1 MATSGGGGD
10 RAICPGVEKFLNY
23 PAEPSPAGSVQRG
36 HPSARWALTSTP
48 RSSRRRSRPSTASSL
63 SLVVRARAR
72 KISWIGT
79 LLREC
84 RADDAQA
91 ARRIAERLDQEAK
104 MASPLIAGQGGD
116 RSRPGPAHDAPHH

>member
-63 SLVVRARAR
+63 SLVVRRADADDRRGIIVDLTPDGRALVRRARAR

-91 ARRIAERLDQEAK
+91 VR
-104 MASPLIAGQGGD
+104 
-116 RSRPGPAHDAPHH
+116 RPGG